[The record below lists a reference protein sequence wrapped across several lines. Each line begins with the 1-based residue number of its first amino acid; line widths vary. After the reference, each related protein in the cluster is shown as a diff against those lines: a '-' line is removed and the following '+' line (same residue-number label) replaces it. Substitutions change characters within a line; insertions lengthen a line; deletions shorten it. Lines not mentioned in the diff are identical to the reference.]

1 MESSGFASRRT
12 QIFDRSGAGS
22 LQRRSA
28 LPHARLGILRQPVGG
43 KQNQIGVMEYWRD
56 GVMGKQRPSYCNTPS
71 LQILL
76 GGVGMTSQEFVNQL
90 KKDIQAFPKIRIKHP
105 FLKAVC
111 NGTATMDQIRAWA
124 IQDYQFRAAVPR
136 IAMLRY
142 LACSD
147 PEIAQ
152 KLWGVVEEETRGMD
166 TGSAGHNEL
175 AIRFAES
182 IGLTKHQLENAELRP
197 STAAHLYYV
206 ELIIH
211 TLPWFVVMAIQ
222 IGAEGTFGPAAAALG
237 HGFIKRYNMK
247 PDDVRFFTVHSEADE
262 EHGSLAEEIAVR
274 YITSPHLQE
283 QTRKHTFRRMEL
295 LYDIWSIDGF

>member
-1 MESSGFASRRT
+1 MINASRCEAGNISSAGWKGRNYWSNGMLEC
-12 QIFDRSGAGS
+12 RSNAFGKTPVLHDS
-22 LQRRSA
+22 ITPTS
-28 LPHARLGILRQPVGG
+28 LRQHAKEV
-43 KQNQIGVMEYWRD
+43 YA
-56 GVMGKQRPSYCNTPS
+56 
-71 LQILL
+71 
-76 GGVGMTSQEFVNQL
+76 MTSKEFVTQL

-111 NGTATMDQIRAWA
+111 NGTATMEQIRDWA

-142 LACSD
+142 LACTD
-147 PEIAQ
+147 PEIQ
-152 KLWGVVEEETRGMD
+152 QRLWGVVEEETRGMD

-175 AIRFAES
+175 AIRFANA
-182 IGLTKHQLENAELRP
+182 IGLTKEQLENAELRP

-211 TLPWFVVMAIQ
+211 TLPWFVVMSIQ

-237 HGFIKRYNMK
+237 QGFIKQYNMK

-274 YITSPHLQE
+274 YLHSPHLQE

-295 LYDIWSIDGF
+295 LYDIWSIDGYEK

>member
-1 MESSGFASRRT
+1 MENQPAVMSSA
-12 QIFDRSGAGS
+12 
-22 LQRRSA
+22 
-28 LPHARLGILRQPVGG
+28 
-43 KQNQIGVMEYWRD
+43 
-56 GVMGKQRPSYCNTPS
+56 
-71 LQILL
+71 
-76 GGVGMTSQEFVNQL
+76 EFVRQL

-105 FLKAVC
+105 FLKGVC

-182 IGLTKHQLENAELRP
+182 IGLTPSQLENAELRP

-211 TLPWFVVMAIQ
+211 TLPWFVVMSIQ

-237 HGFIKRYNMK
+237 HGFIKQYNMK
-247 PDDVRFFTVHSEADE
+247 PDDVRFFTVHSEADKE
-262 EHGSLAEEIAVR
+262 QGGWAEKMAER
-274 YITSPHLQE
+274 YITSPHLRAL
-283 QTRKHTFRRMEL
+283 TRKKTFRRMEL

>member
-1 MESSGFASRRT
+1 MENQPAVMSSK
-12 QIFDRSGAGS
+12 D
-22 LQRRSA
+22 
-28 LPHARLGILRQPVGG
+28 
-43 KQNQIGVMEYWRD
+43 
-56 GVMGKQRPSYCNTPS
+56 
-71 LQILL
+71 
-76 GGVGMTSQEFVNQL
+76 FVQQL
-90 KKDIQAFPKIRIKHP
+90 KKEIQAFPKIRIKHP

-142 LACSD
+142 LACTD

-152 KLWGVVEEETRGMD
+152 KLWGVVEEETRGIE
-166 TGSAGHNEL
+166 TGTAGHNEL

-182 IGLTKHQLENAELRP
+182 IGVTRSQLENAELRP

-211 TLPWFVVMAIQ
+211 TLPWFVVMSIQ

-237 HGFIKRYNMK
+237 NGFINQYGMK

-274 YITSPHLQE
+274 YLHSPQLQE
-283 QTRKHTFRRMEL
+283 LTRKHNFRRMEL
-295 LYDIWSIDGF
+295 LYDIWSIEGF

>member
-1 MESSGFASRRT
+1 
-12 QIFDRSGAGS
+12 
-22 LQRRSA
+22 
-28 LPHARLGILRQPVGG
+28 
-43 KQNQIGVMEYWRD
+43 
-56 GVMGKQRPSYCNTPS
+56 
-71 LQILL
+71 
-76 GGVGMTSQEFVNQL
+76 MTSAEFVQQL

-111 NGTATMDQIRAWA
+111 NGTATMDQIRTWA

-136 IAMLRY
+136 IVLLRY

-152 KLWGVVEEETRGMD
+152 KLWGVVEEEIRGMD

-175 AIRFAES
+175 AIQFAES
-182 IGLTKHQLENAELRP
+182 IGLTRSQLESAELLP
-197 STAAHLYYV
+197 ATAAHLYYV

-211 TLPWFVVMAIQ
+211 TLPWFVVMSIQ

-237 HGFIKRYNMK
+237 NGFIQKYKMK
-247 PDDVRFFTVHSEADE
+247 PADVRFFTVHSEADE

-274 YITSPHLQE
+274 YLHAPHLQE
-283 QTRKHTFRRMEL
+283 LTRKHTFRRMEL
-295 LYDIWSIDGF
+295 LYDIWSVAGY

>member
-1 MESSGFASRRT
+1 MARQSAVISSA
-12 QIFDRSGAGS
+12 
-22 LQRRSA
+22 
-28 LPHARLGILRQPVGG
+28 
-43 KQNQIGVMEYWRD
+43 K
-56 GVMGKQRPSYCNTPS
+56 
-71 LQILL
+71 
-76 GGVGMTSQEFVNQL
+76 FVQQL
-90 KKDIQAFPKIRIKHP
+90 KKEIQAFPKIRIKHP

-136 IAMLRY
+136 IAMMRY

-152 KLWGVVEEETRGMD
+152 KLWGVVEEETRGLD
-166 TGSAGHNEL
+166 TGTAGHNQL

-182 IGLTKHQLENAELRP
+182 IGLTRRQLENAELRP

-237 HGFIKRYNMK
+237 HGFIKNYKMN
-247 PDDVRFFTVHSEADE
+247 PDDVQFFTVHTEADE
-262 EHGSLAEEIAVR
+262 EHGNLAEEIAGR
-274 YITSPHLQE
+274 YITSLHLQE
-283 QTRKHTFRRMEL
+283 LTRKHTFRRMEL
-295 LYDIWSIDGF
+295 LYDIWDAGIGG

>member
-1 MESSGFASRRT
+1 
-12 QIFDRSGAGS
+12 
-22 LQRRSA
+22 
-28 LPHARLGILRQPVGG
+28 
-43 KQNQIGVMEYWRD
+43 
-56 GVMGKQRPSYCNTPS
+56 
-71 LQILL
+71 
-76 GGVGMTSQEFVNQL
+76 MTSQEFVNQL

-111 NGTATMDQIRAWA
+111 AGTATIDQIRAWA

-142 LACSD
+142 LACTD
-147 PEIAQ
+147 PEIAR
-152 KLWGVVEEETRGMD
+152 KLWGVVEEETRGLD

-175 AIRFAES
+175 FIRFADS
-182 IGLTKHQLENAELRP
+182 IGLTREQLQNAELRP
-197 STAAHLYYV
+197 ATAAHLYYV

-237 HGFIKRYNMK
+237 QGFINKYNMK

-262 EHGSLAEEIAVR
+262 DHSNLAEEIAVR

-283 QTRKHTFRRMEL
+283 LTRKHNFRRMEL
-295 LYDIWSIDGF
+295 LYDIWTVD